1 MITMSRNELARLRVL
16 IDVADGRLSVADAA
30 GLIGVGRRQIYRL
43 LQTFRADGP
52 DGLISRKRGGPSNRA
67 LGAVFHETVLAM
79 VRERYADFGPT
90 LAAEKLSELHGLD
103 LGVETLRQW
112 MIDAGLWVRRKDR
125 LKRIHQPRARRDCL
139 GELVQI
145 DGSEHWWFEN
155 RGPQCT
161 LLVYVDDATS
171 RLMHLKFV
179 ETESTFDYFQA
190 TREYL
195 EAHGKPVAFYSDKHG
210 VFRVNSAGA
219 VEGDGMTQF
228 GRSLHALNIDILCAN
243 TPQAKGR
250 VERANKTLQ
259 DRLVKELRLQGIST
273 IAAGNQLLPGF
284 LADYNA
290 RFGKEPHNPKNLHR
304 PLSAGD
310 DLTDVFAWREERTVS
325 NSLTLQYDKVL
336 FLLEPNEITRELRRK
351 RVTVIDYPDG
361 RLAIRYRGL
370 DLPYTTFDKLRQVSQ
385 ASIAENK
392 HLGAVLSYIRE
403 RQIERAEARSRS
415 APAAGGRS
423 TTCSKSAEAEPVAT
437 FACWH
442 RIGSTAL
449 YLGSDSL
456 RRTRRRKAWPYGPPP
471 PAAAGLTAPRPP
483 QPVPPI
489 DQCIIVRPARPSP
502 GALCD
507 ISIGENL

>member
-1 MITMSRNELARLRVL
+1 MMVITMSRNELTRLRVL
-16 IDVADGRLSVADAA
+16 IDVADGRLSVADAT

-43 LQTFRADGP
+43 LQGFRADGA

-67 LGAVFHETVLAM
+67 LGSVFRETVLAI

-125 LKRIHQPRARRDCL
+125 LKRVHQPRARRDCL

-145 DGSEHWWFEN
+145 DGSEHWWFED
-155 RGPQCT
+155 RGPQST

-171 RLMHLKFV
+171 RLMHLRFV

-195 EAHGKPVAFYSDKHG
+195 EAHG
-210 VFRVNSAGA
+210 
-219 VEGDGMTQF
+219 
-228 GRSLHALNIDILCAN
+228 
-243 TPQAKGR
+243 R

-259 DRLVKELRLQGIST
+259 DRLVKELRLQGVGT

-304 PLSAGD
+304 PLSAD
-310 DLTDVFAWREERTVS
+310 DNLADGFAWREERTIS
-325 NSLTLQYDKVL
+325 NNLTLQYDKVV
-336 FLLEPNEITRELRRK
+336 FLIEPNEFTRELRRK
-351 RVTVIDYPDG
+351 RVTILDYPDG
-361 RLAIRYRGL
+361 RLAIRYRWL

-385 ASIAENK
+385 ATIVENK
-392 HLGAVLSYIRE
+392 HLGAVLSHIRE
-403 RQIERAEARSRS
+403 RQIERAEARSQS
-415 APAAGGRS
+415 AP
-423 TTCSKSAEAEPVAT
+423 
-437 FACWH
+437 
-442 RIGSTAL
+442 
-449 YLGSDSL
+449 
-456 RRTRRRKAWPYGPPP
+456 RRQGQVGHMFKVG
-471 PAAAGLTAPRPP
+471 
-483 QPVPPI
+483 
-489 DQCIIVRPARPSP
+489 
-502 GALCD
+502 
-507 ISIGENL
+507 

>member
-1 MITMSRNELARLRVL
+1 GLSRWRGMTVITMSRNELTRLRVL
-16 IDVADGRLSVADAA
+16 IDVADGRLSVADAT

-43 LQTFRADGP
+43 LQAFRADGA
-52 DGLISRKRGGPSNRA
+52 DGLISRKRGRPSNRA
-67 LGAVFHETVLAM
+67 LGSVFRETVLAI

-112 MIDAGLWVRRKDR
+112 MIGAGLWVRRKDR
-125 LKRIHQPRARRDCL
+125 LRRVHQPRARRDCL

-145 DGSEHWWFEN
+145 DGSEHWWFED
-155 RGPQCT
+155 RGPQST

-171 RLMHLKFV
+171 RLMHLRFV

-195 EAHGKPVAFYSDKHG
+195 EAHSKPIAFYSDKHG

-219 VEGDGMTQF
+219 VQG
-228 GRSLHALNIDILCAN
+228 GRHDPVRALFARAQIDILCAS

-259 DRLVKELRLQGIST
+259 DRLVKELRLHRISA
-273 IAAGNQLLPGF
+273 IAAGNELLPAF

-290 RFGKEPHNPKNLHR
+290 RFGKEPRNSKNLHP

-325 NSLTLQYDKVL
+325 NSLTLQYDKVV
-336 FLLEPNEITRELRRK
+336 FLLEPNAITRELRRK
-351 RVTVIDYPDG
+351 RVTVVDYPDG

-370 DLPYTTFDKLRQVSQ
+370 DLAYTTFDKLRQVSQ
-385 ASIAENK
+385 ATVVENK
-392 HLGAVLSYIRE
+392 HLGAVLSHIRE
-403 RQIERAEARSRS
+403 RQIERAESRS
-415 APAAGGRS
+415 QS
-423 TTCSKSAEAEPVAT
+423 
-437 FACWH
+437 
-442 RIGSTAL
+442 
-449 YLGSDSL
+449 
-456 RRTRRRKAWPYGPPP
+456 
-471 PAAAGLTAPRPP
+471 APRR
-483 QPVPPI
+483 QGQVGHMFK
-489 DQCIIVRPARPSP
+489 V
-502 GALCD
+502 G
-507 ISIGENL
+507 

>member
-1 MITMSRNELARLRVL
+1 MTVITMSRSELTRLRVL
-16 IDVADGRLSVADAA
+16 IDVADERLSVADAT

-43 LQTFRADGP
+43 MTSLRAHGA
-52 DGLISRKRGGPSNRA
+52 DGLISRKRGKPSNRA
-67 LGAVFHETVLAM
+67 LGSVFRETVLAI

-112 MIDAGLWVRRKDR
+112 MIGAGLWVRRKDR

-145 DGSEHWWFEN
+145 DGSEHWWFED

-161 LLVYVDDATS
+161 LLVYIDDATS

-179 ETESTFDYFQA
+179 ETESTFDYFQS

-210 VFRVNSAGA
+210 IFRVNSTGA
-219 VEGDGMTQF
+219 V
-228 GRSLHALNIDILCAN
+228 
-243 TPQAKGR
+243 KGR
-250 VERANKTLQ
+250 ACPCEGRGHDTIRALAARAQHRHSLRQHAASQEPAPGLNRGPRPRANKTLQ

-273 IAAGNQLLPGF
+273 LAAGNEALPDF

-290 RFGKEPHNPKNLHR
+290 RFSKEPRNLKNLHR

-310 DLTDVFAWREERTVS
+310 DLTDIFAWREERTVS

-351 RVTVIDYPDG
+351 RVTVVDYPDG

-370 DLPYTTFDKLRQVSQ
+370 DLPYTPFDKLRQVSQ
-385 ASIAENK
+385 GAIVENK
-392 HLGAVLSYIRE
+392 HLGAVLTYIRE
-403 RQIERAEARSRS
+403 RQIERAEARSQS
-415 APAAGGRS
+415 AP
-423 TTCSKSAEAEPVAT
+423 
-437 FACWH
+437 
-442 RIGSTAL
+442 
-449 YLGSDSL
+449 
-456 RRTRRRKAWPYGPPP
+456 RRQGQVNHMFKVG
-471 PAAAGLTAPRPP
+471 
-483 QPVPPI
+483 
-489 DQCIIVRPARPSP
+489 
-502 GALCD
+502 
-507 ISIGENL
+507 